1 MSEEQITPLNKVTDL
16 SQVRTKGIVQL
27 EKNTFIIK
35 QSNKYL
41 ILSIINFLKY
51 YILI

>member
-27 EKNTFIIK
+27 ERNTFIIK
-35 QSNKYL
+35 QSNCLKLLPLFFFYL
-41 ILSIINFLKY
+41 EY
-51 YILI
+51 YL